1 VKVSLLRKIVPECI
15 RVPVVIWLRKRGI
28 TTKIQTL
35 LYRRE
40 ANALRHK
47 FASNSPLSSEKLS
60 EMKVLVVCAHY
71 NHTRFLPD
79 CVSSLLSQTHS
90 NWQLLI
96 VDDKSTSPDA
106 TKVITAL
113 TDLDPRIHAIH
124 LLENSGAYI
133 ARNTGIS
140 ASLLLDSCKD
150 WTHVTF
156 IDPDDVATPGWLNH
170 VLSVLGGQEG
180 SVRPFLQRYDI
191 DLKTPLHAYFGHC
204 PSIHSRFAWERAG
217 GFLSVRR
224 SGDSEMTV
232 RLSHLAKD
240 GLTTVLKS
248 WDVAQKCRHI
258 PGSATHQDLRA
269 RKVWLEKRN
278 NELASLPI
286 SEMKISTPSIS
297 AWENFGE

>member
-1 VKVSLLRKIVPECI
+1 
-15 RVPVVIWLRKRGI
+15 
-28 TTKIQTL
+28 
-35 LYRRE
+35 
-40 ANALRHK
+40 
-47 FASNSPLSSEKLS
+47 
-60 EMKVLVVCAHY
+60 MKVLVICAHY

-79 CVSSLLSQTHS
+79 CVDSLLAQTHH

-96 VDDKSTSPDA
+96 VDDKSTSPD
-106 TKVITAL
+106 TSEVISNL
-113 TDLDPRIHAIH
+113 ISLDSRIHAIR
-124 LLENSGAYI
+124 LLENAGAYI

-140 ASLLLDSCKD
+140 ASLSFDPCKD

-156 IDPDDVATPGWLNH
+156 IDPDDVATPGWLEH
-170 VLSVLGGQEG
+170 VLSILGEQEG

-204 PSIHSRFAWERAG
+204 PTIHSRFAWERAG
-217 GFLSVRR
+217 GFLPVRR

-240 GLTTVLKS
+240 GLTSVLKS

-278 NELASLPI
+278 DELTSLPI
-286 SEMKISTPSIS
+286 SRMKISDPVTA
-297 AWENFGE
+297 AWEKFSE